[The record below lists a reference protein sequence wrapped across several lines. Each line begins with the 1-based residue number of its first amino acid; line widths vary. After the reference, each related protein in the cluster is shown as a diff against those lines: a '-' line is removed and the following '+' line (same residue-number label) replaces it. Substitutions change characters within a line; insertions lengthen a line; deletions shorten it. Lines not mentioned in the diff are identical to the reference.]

1 MDIVFFYLIA
11 CLPLFVAAGFWF
23 LSNKVVIIEALI
35 LAALGFIVAGIFHF
49 VAIYGM
55 TDDKETWS
63 GQVYKTTKYARWLE
77 QYDKEIYRTETY
89 TVTEHYTDSKGKSQT
104 RQVTRVREV
113 FSHLETRTRWHEEH
127 YDCSDS
133 LNRTVSIDKGRHED
147 IVSKF
152 GQLDSFPG
160 NRSNWG
166 FRERNHHMIGGD
178 PNDYNSA
185 NKNNYVYPVTKI
197 KSFENR
203 VKAAPSVFSYVKVP
217 EATKKLLFEYPENSN
232 MFNSDRI
239 VGGSSFNK
247 VLWDQLNSRLGP
259 TKKVNLI
266 AVNFGK
272 LSDPSLATW
281 LESYWIGGKK
291 NDLVI
296 CFGGIEATKPS
307 WVNVFGWTEQELVK
321 RNLETVILD
330 NGIKDDTILLIEK
343 EVVAN
348 YKIKDWRKFDYLTI
362 PIPSSYFLI
371 CFLTELLIIGIWVP
385 IVILND
391 FNKGKNNE
399 LAKQVPRILKQS
411 RNY

>member
-1 MDIVFFYLIA
+1 VFFYLIA

-23 LSNKVVIIEALI
+23 LSNKVVIVEALI
-35 LAALGFIVAGIFHF
+35 LAALGFVVAGIFH
-49 VAIYGM
+49 VTAIYGM

-77 QYDKEIYRTETY
+77 EYDKEIYRMERYTE
-89 TVTEHYTDSKGKSQT
+89 TEHYTDSKGKSQT
-104 RQVTRVREV
+104 RQVTRYREV
-113 FSHLETRTRWHEEH
+113 FDHLETRTRWHEEH

-133 LNRTVSIDKGRHED
+133 LNRTVPIGKGRHED
-147 IVSKF
+147 IVTKF
-152 GQLDSFPG
+152 GQLVPVPG
-160 NRSNWG
+160 YRSNSG

-178 PNDYNSA
+178 PNDYNSV

-203 VKAAPSVFSYVKVP
+203 VKAAPSVFSYSEVP

-272 LSDPSLATW
+272 LLDPSLATW

-296 CFGGIEATKPS
+296 CFGGVANNKPS
-307 WVNVFGWTEQELVK
+307 WVKVFGWTEQELVK
-321 RNLETVILD
+321 RNLETLLLD

-348 YKIKDWRKFDYLTI
+348 YKIKDWHKFDYLTI

-371 CFLTELLIIGIWVP
+371 CFLMELLIIGIWIP
-385 IVILND
+385 IVIKNEV
-391 FNKGKNNE
+391 NKGIK
-399 LAKQVPRILKQS
+399 AWK
-411 RNY
+411 

>member
-1 MDIVFFYLIA
+1 
-11 CLPLFVAAGFWF
+11 VAAGFWF